1 MKAIIGRKLRMTQ
14 KFNKDGSMTPL
25 TALEV
30 GPCPIVQIKTEESDG
45 YNALQIGFLPVKEKN
60 QTGARIGHFKKA
72 GLEPHRV
79 LQEVRVDSTDGFE
92 VGQKLDGSSFEE
104 GDIVDVVGVSKG
116 RGFAGGMRRHNWG
129 GGRKT
134 HGSMFHRRIGAIAAG
149 TGQHRIFPGKTLP
162 GHMGAERV
170 TLQNLKVVQFDAE
183 NGILYVKGG
192 VPGPEGGIVF
202 VKQTTK
208 TAAKKKAK

>member
-14 KFNKDGSMTPL
+14 KFNEDGSMTPL

-30 GPCPIVQIKTEESDG
+30 GPCPIVQIKTEETDG
-45 YNALQIGFLPVKEKN
+45 YNALQIAFLPVKEKN
-60 QTGARIGHFKKA
+60 QTQAAIGHFKKA
-72 GLEPHRV
+72 GLEPHRI
-79 LQEVRVDSTDGFE
+79 LQEVRVDSTEGFE
-92 VGQKLDGSSFEE
+92 VGQNIEGATFDE

-116 RGFAGGMRRHNWG
+116 RGFQGGMRRHNWH

-149 TGQHRIFPGKTLP
+149 TGQHRIFKGKALP
-162 GHMGAERV
+162 GHMGAEQV
-170 TLQNLKVVQFDAE
+170 TIQNVKVVQIDTE
-183 NGILYVKGG
+183 NGIMYIKGG

-202 VKQTTK
+202 VRQTSK
-208 TAAKKKAK
+208 TSAKKK